1 MCPPCRFPSPSAWA
15 DAIPADARQ
24 LASLL
29 CSLSQCPST
38 ECALRRSV
46 IKRRVAGAGA
56 AADTERDVE
65 DSARV
70 DDGPS
75 ALEVVDPATLGEYT
89 SRFEGD
95 AEDGEPS
102 VLRLAED
109 PIMREME
116 AIEAEIAGLQEREGF
131 HMTPEQEQA
140 RRYQAPLDFAAA
152 DRLSEEVDR
161 DISWIKLELARLDA
175 EVNTPTN
182 RLGTDPDKT
191 QDIAR
196 DQPVL
201 EDTERHAQSA
211 PVDEVDGKVAEE
223 PVGGALARERHGSA
237 KVPTAAEVR
246 KASESVASTDTVPVV
261 VVLYHL
267 GFMSHV
273 AGDIRLFISPYRP
286 DGSLH
291 NSTSKIALLSPL
303 LTIALYVMCFLIR
316 RRWRR
321 RRMRRTLSRLR
332 TLYQREQAMIRTAGE
347 ESRAERTARI
357 QAARARVLRE
367 R

>member
-1 MCPPCRFPSPSAWA
+1 M
-15 DAIPADARQ
+15 
-24 LASLL
+24 
-29 CSLSQCPST
+29 
-38 ECALRRSV
+38 
-46 IKRRVAGAGA
+46 AGAGA
-56 AADTERDVE
+56 AADTEQTDGE

-75 ALEVVDPATLGEYT
+75 ALEVVDPATLGEDT
-89 SRFEGD
+89 SRFEAD

-109 PIMREME
+109 PIMREPE
-116 AIEAEIAGLQEREGF
+116 AIEAEIVGLQEEGF

-140 RRYQAPLDFAAA
+140 RRYQVPLDDAAA

-161 DISWIKLELARLDA
+161 DISWIRLELARLNA
-175 EVNTPTN
+175 EVNTATT
-182 RLGTDPDKT
+182 RLDTDPDKP

-201 EDTERHAQSA
+201 EATERHSQSA
-211 PVDEVDGKVAEE
+211 PVDQLDSKVAEV
-223 PVGGALARERHGSA
+223 PVDGASSRERHGSA

>member
-1 MCPPCRFPSPSAWA
+1 
-15 DAIPADARQ
+15 
-24 LASLL
+24 
-29 CSLSQCPST
+29 
-38 ECALRRSV
+38 
-46 IKRRVAGAGA
+46 
-56 AADTERDVE
+56 
-65 DSARV
+65 
-70 DDGPS
+70 
-75 ALEVVDPATLGEYT
+75 
-89 SRFEGD
+89 
-95 AEDGEPS
+95 
-102 VLRLAED
+102 
-109 PIMREME
+109 
-116 AIEAEIAGLQEREGF
+116 
-131 HMTPEQEQA
+131 MTPEQEQA

-161 DISWIKLELARLDA
+161 DISWIKGELARLDA

-223 PVGGALARERHGSA
+223 PVDGALSRERHGSA

-246 KASESVASTDTVPVV
+246 KASESVASTDTVV

-267 GFMSHV
+267 GLMSHV
-273 AGDIRLFISPYRP
+273 AGDIRLFISPYRS

-357 QAARARVLRE
+357 KAARARVLRE